1 MTLTSPT
8 YRNGPF
14 YPTSINNHKIPQPT
28 PTKSSSHE
36 YTMLFLLPELVHDE
50 EEEEEEEEE
59 DSSITLASPPS
70 TPPLSSSLSIK
81 RSSSSSSSSSTSTS
95 SSFNSSTMTKNNA
108 DNSLRKRQKCIPRPS
123 PYASS
128 SDRVFQ
134 LPSISS
140 LPSPPSP
147 SLSTSSHHHLQY
159 IIRGQQ
165 LQQQQR
171 EKEEE
176 KEKDQPLIIY
186 LNHHHHHHHHRSPS
200 SQYNQHNPSFSSSSS
215 VTSTTTSP
223 TSSPTSYLL
232 KAMNESISSPSLTT
246 IPPPSTT
253 IANNNDH
260 FTIATPLPRL
270 PSSSSTFSIHPH
282 DHHNDNDNKERNPI
296 LMTTLPM
303 AYNNDNNHSKKKNK
317 TKSLLLSK
325 PIKLNENNNK
335 KNNTNN
341 NNNNNKPFTTSSIY
355 SINGIKQEKPPHSTV
370 FSSGRPVRTKGPC
383 QACRESTEACM
394 RKAFDWPFPSD
405 EIYYDKGKP
414 FVYLCNKCGLRY
426 NKSGGSVC
434 RKCRW
439 VLCKEEK
446 RKALQYIE
454 DIRALRPDGKID
466 LDEDIPSFIC
476 TPKYWHCGQPWKV
489 NWILN
494 LPTSSS
500 SSSSTPSPTTIRNN
514 TISTITCD
522 TTS

>member
-14 YPTSINNHKIPQPT
+14 YPTSINNHKIPQPAS
-28 PTKSSSHE
+28 TKPSSHE

-59 DSSITLASPPS
+59 DSSVTLASPPS

-81 RSSSSSSSSSTSTS
+81 RSSSSSTSTS
-95 SSFNSSTMTKNNA
+95 SSFNSTTITKNNM

-140 LPSPPSP
+140 LPSPSLSSP
-147 SLSTSSHHHLQY
+147 SHHHHLQY
-159 IIRGQQ
+159 IIRDQQ

-171 EKEEE
+171 EEEEE
-176 KEKDQPLIIY
+176 KERDQPLIIY
-186 LNHHHHHHHHRSPS
+186 LNHHHHHSSS
-200 SQYNQHNPSFSSSSS
+200 SQHNHHGSSFSSSSS
-215 VTSTTTSP
+215 VTSTTTTSP
-223 TSSPTSYLL
+223 MPSPTSYLL

-253 IANNNDH
+253 RTNNNDH
-260 FTIATPLPRL
+260 FTLATPLPRL
-270 PSSSSTFSIHPH
+270 PSSSTAFSIHPH
-282 DHHNDNDNKERNPI
+282 AHHSDNDNNKEKNPI
-296 LMTTLPM
+296 LMTTLPIV
-303 AYNNDNNHSKKKNK
+303 YNNDSSHPKKKNK
-317 TKSLLLSK
+317 SKSLLLSK

-335 KNNTNN
+335 KNNTS
-341 NNNNNKPFTTSSIY
+341 NNNKPFATSSIY

-466 LDEDIPSFIC
+466 LDEEIPSFIC

-494 LPTSSS
+494 LPNSSS
-500 SSSSTPSPTTIRNN
+500 SPTTTND